1 MNRTSSAGAFR
12 MFAPD
17 NRERVVLLR
26 FVNNWFA
33 PRCNPIGV
41 DFGTDCL
48 RLAQVQWTGSE
59 HKLVAAATA
68 DVPTHV
74 RNSLTARI
82 EFFVETTRDLLA
94 QSDFGGRQAVLGLP
108 AAWMHVMHL
117 RLPKMDDDA
126 LRKALPWEMRGKLP
140 IDPSQALIRH
150 LIAGDVYQDQEPRDE
165 VVVLAAAREAVNQL
179 LSAASRAKLD
189 IVGMNTEP
197 SALLDCFSHVYRRK
211 SDADTVNCF
220 IDIGSSATRATV
232 TCGQQILFVRV
243 IPVGGDHFSKAVS
256 TALNIGLEDAR
267 TLRIKLAHGQSS
279 REESSE
285 MRATPA
291 APPRSAE
298 PAKVEDE
305 DNGFALL
312 QAGLRA
318 SERKNESTA
327 PAAAPSD
334 RSPLYVP
341 PAPQPPAQH
350 EAAIAA
356 CIEPMNKLVHEL
368 DLCRRYHEST
378 FPNKPIGRL
387 IFVGGE
393 ARHRSLCQSIAQQM
407 GIAAQVGDPLVRMGR
422 ISEIGTETGIDRR
435 QPQPSWA
442 VAIGL
447 SMGPVTAETKSAR
460 PAAAAVQTA

>member
-1 MNRTSSAGAFR
+1 M
-12 MFAPD
+12 
-17 NRERVVLLR
+17 LLR

-48 RLAQVQWTGSE
+48 RLAQVQWMGTE
-59 HKLVAAATA
+59 HKLIAAATA
-68 DVPTHV
+68 DVPSHV
-74 RNSLTARI
+74 RNNLSARI

-94 QSDFGGRQAVLGLP
+94 QSDFHGRQAVLGLP

-117 RLPKMDDDA
+117 RLPKMDDEA
-126 LRKALPWEMRGKLP
+126 LRKALPWETRGKLP

-165 VVVLAAAREAVNQL
+165 VIVLAAAREAVNQL
-179 LSAASRAKLD
+179 LAAAARAKLD

-197 SALLDCFSHVYRRK
+197 SALLDCFGHVYRRK
-211 SDADTVNCF
+211 PDAETVNCF
-220 IDIGSSATRATV
+220 IDIGSSASRAIV
-232 TCGQQILFVRV
+232 TCDQQILFVRT

-256 TALNIGLEDAR
+256 TSLGIGLDDAR
-267 TLRIKLAHGQSS
+267 TLRIKLAHGQAAA
-279 REESSE
+279 EES
-285 MRATPA
+285 ADAPPAPIVAPAPA
-291 APPRSAE
+291 A
-298 PAKVEDE
+298 AKTENPD
-305 DNGFALL
+305 DGFALL

-318 SERKNESTA
+318 SERKNQVETGV
-327 PAAAPSD
+327 PVTSD

-341 PAPQPPAQH
+341 PSASASPQH

-356 CIEPMNKLVHEL
+356 CMEPLNKLVHEL

-378 FPNKPIGRL
+378 FPNKPISRL
-387 IFVGGE
+387 VFVGGE
-393 ARHRSLCQSIAQQM
+393 ARHRALCQSIAQRM
-407 GIAAQVGDPLVRMGR
+407 SIAAQVGDPLVRMGR
-422 ISEIGTETGIDRR
+422 ISELGTECGIDRR

-447 SMGPVTAETKSAR
+447 SMGP
-460 PAAAAVQTA
+460 AAAEAPAVKQGAALQTA